1 MGKLFGRYSWK
12 ELKDLFVA
20 GCRRFPVVL
29 LFLLIPTIDAIV
41 LNHDHGNIS
50 PRTEFL
56 MMFYPLTAALLSL
69 ALRLWSEEVSKNSLS
84 IIVQVITHLLLL
96 VGCLWLTSSWPIDT
110 IQGTALV
117 AIVIVLVL
125 AVFMISFFRS
135 KNDLTLWNFTFRLL
149 QGIAIAFVVGIVLT
163 AGLTL
168 LIESFRQLFGWNI
181 DWHIRSDVYI
191 ICGLL
196 IAPVVFLQFIPND
209 EEKHNESA
217 SGLPKVLQGVV
228 HYLFVPLLFAYI
240 LTLYAYACKIVFTW
254 TLPCGWVSWLVSTM
268 MMGMVGILILIYPSQ
283 FQTEKR
289 FDHLLRRWLPIVA
302 LPLLLL
308 MTIGIYRRVSD
319 YGITVMRLYLITLNL
334 WCYFVCFFLIWKK
347 GRRLWWIPASFGI
360 ILFLTSV
367 GPQSF
372 ANMTLHKLKGDLKTL
387 LTKNK
392 VNNLSLPV
400 TNDDMNAWINQQ
412 DSTTQRQVR
421 DKLYYLGATYDIARL
436 SNLLD
441 TASYKHVSFYTY
453 IRQSEFSE
461 SLTGYNLLDVH
472 VIDIPDGCTR
482 MRNFNE
488 SCKVLSEKGD
498 TIIVESKTKEGKSWK
513 FTLTKRRMR
522 DINHSKSTPL
532 WFVESDDAYL
542 YINSFYYYGP
552 YPATM
557 DISGILLEKQNKTY
571 HEDKRMEKD

>member
-29 LFLLIPTIDAIV
+29 LFLLIATIDAIV

-96 VGCLWLTSSWPIDT
+96 GGCLWLTSSWPIDT
-110 IQGTALV
+110 VQGTALV
-117 AIVIVLVL
+117 AIVMVLVL

-135 KNDLTLWNFTFRLL
+135 KNDLPLWNFTLRLL
-149 QGIAIAFVVGIVLT
+149 QGIAIAFVVGVVLI

-181 DWHIRSDVYI
+181 DRHIRSDVYI

-209 EEKHNESA
+209 DEKHNESA

-268 MMGMVGILILIYPSQ
+268 MMGMVGILILIYPSR

-308 MTIGIYRRVSD
+308 MTIGICRRVSD
-319 YGITVMRLYLITLNL
+319 YGITVMRLYLITFNL

-412 DSTTQRQVR
+412 DSTTQRQVK
-421 DKLYYLGATYDIARL
+421 DKLYYLGTTYDIARL

-441 TASYKHVSFYTY
+441 TASYKNVSFYTY
-453 IRQSEFSE
+453 IHQQEFSE
-461 SLTGYNLLDVH
+461 SLSGYNLLDDH

-498 TIIVESKTKEGKSWK
+498 TIIVEIKTKEGKSWK
-513 FTLTKRRMR
+513 FTLSKRRMR

-552 YPATM
+552 FPATM
-557 DISGILLEKQNKTY
+557 EIGGIILEKQK
-571 HEDKRMEKD
+571 